1 MTRDCPLAPVTVADC
16 ERVLLE
22 LPDLTAS
29 GFDSYYVDLH
39 ARQNASRA
47 HNGLPPKYRHH
58 PIPITDL
65 DMRRQTARARLF
77 LTTNC
82 RPTKGGRRR
91 RGSYGLKHEAEQWIG
106 RLYPAAIEVPYIC
119 NGAFIAA
126 LWLAG
131 YVLKRDGPNAWFH
144 MSFTPEYRRF
154 RDSVQGGLR
163 TTPPEGR
170 RICSYDGSR
179 HFAAQQP

>member
-1 MTRDCPLAPVTVADC
+1 MRRDRPLVPVSAADC
-16 ERVLLE
+16 ARVLLA

-29 GFDSYYVDLH
+29 GFDSYYVGLH
-39 ARQNASRA
+39 ARQNAWRA
-47 HNGLPPKYRHH
+47 RNGLPPKCRHQ

-65 DMRRQTARARLF
+65 DVRSQIARARLF

-106 RLYPAAIEVPYIC
+106 CVYPVAFEVPYIC

-126 LWLAG
+126 LWLVG
-131 YVLKRDGPNAWFH
+131 YVLKRGGPNAWFH
-144 MSFTPEYRRF
+144 MRFSSEYRRF
-154 RDSVQGGLR
+154 RDGVQGGLR
-163 TTPPEGR
+163 TTPTEAPS
-170 RICSYDGSR
+170 ICAHDSNR
-179 HFAAQQP
+179 CFATQ